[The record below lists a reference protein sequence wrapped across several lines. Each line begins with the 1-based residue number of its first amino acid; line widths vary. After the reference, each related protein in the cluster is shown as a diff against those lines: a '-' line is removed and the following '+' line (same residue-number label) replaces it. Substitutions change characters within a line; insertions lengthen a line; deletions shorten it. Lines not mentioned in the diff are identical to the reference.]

1 MKFIRTVDGGWLSVE
16 HIAVFRPNTLSEP
29 VAGQPRVPID
39 FQALGPTGTVL
50 GAVATAVLDEL
61 LAEAEPSRARR
72 QR

>member
-29 VAGQPRVPID
+29 KPGQQREVLN
-39 FQALGPTGTVL
+39 FQAISSSGEFL
-50 GAVATAVLDEL
+50 GAVSAEILDEL

>member
-29 VAGQPRVPID
+29 KPGEQREVRISSAVSRL
-39 FQALGPTGTVL
+39 ARL
-50 GAVATAVLDEL
+50 GATEVLDEL
-61 LAEAEPSRARR
+61 LTEAEPSLARR